1 MTIEQIWKMKKRTKE
16 LKKVDLETIL
26 LGAKISNVMHAHIIN
41 IFDELDDNQVFGRQE
56 VMEITGCGKTQAS
69 KILNVMKMNN
79 VIVDVKGKGKYVF
92 KVEERVEKWDC
103 QTRKDRV
110 KSS

>member
-1 MTIEQIWKMKKRTKE
+1 MKKRTKE

-56 VMEITGCGKTQAS
+56 VMVAEKHRHQ
-69 KILNVMKMNN
+69 
-79 VIVDVKGKGKYVF
+79 KY
-92 KVEERVEKWDC
+92 
-103 QTRKDRV
+103 
-110 KSS
+110 

>member
-1 MTIEQIWKMKKRTKE
+1 MKKRTKE

-56 VMEITGCGKTQAS
+56 VAEKHRHQ
-69 KILNVMKMNN
+69 
-79 VIVDVKGKGKYVF
+79 KY
-92 KVEERVEKWDC
+92 
-103 QTRKDRV
+103 
-110 KSS
+110 

>member
-1 MTIEQIWKMKKRTKE
+1 MVLVAAVQTRSNNRI
-16 LKKVDLETIL
+16 V
-26 LGAKISNVMHAHIIN
+26 ISGSLAMFSNEFYLQSH
-41 IFDELDDNQVFGRQE
+41 DNQVFGRQE

-92 KVEERVEKWDC
+92 KVEERV
-103 QTRKDRV
+103 
-110 KSS
+110 

>member
-56 VMEITGCGKTQAS
+56 VIEITGCGKTQAS

-92 KVEERVEKWDC
+92 KVEERV
-103 QTRKDRV
+103 
-110 KSS
+110 

>member
-1 MTIEQIWKMKKRTKE
+1 MKKRTKE

-41 IFDELDDNQVFGRQE
+41 IFDEDNQVFGRQE

-92 KVEERVEKWDC
+92 KVEERV
-103 QTRKDRV
+103 
-110 KSS
+110 

>member
-41 IFDELDDNQVFGRQE
+41 IFDESDDN
-56 VMEITGCGKTQAS
+56 
-69 KILNVMKMNN
+69 
-79 VIVDVKGKGKYVF
+79 
-92 KVEERVEKWDC
+92 
-103 QTRKDRV
+103 
-110 KSS
+110 

>member
-1 MTIEQIWKMKKRTKE
+1 MQAGFAGGQYDNRTNLKKRTKE

-92 KVEERVEKWDC
+92 KVEERV
-103 QTRKDRV
+103 
-110 KSS
+110 

>member
-1 MTIEQIWKMKKRTKE
+1 MLFIFITF
-16 LKKVDLETIL
+16 
-26 LGAKISNVMHAHIIN
+26 S

-92 KVEERVEKWDC
+92 KVEERV
-103 QTRKDRV
+103 
-110 KSS
+110 

>member
-1 MTIEQIWKMKKRTKE
+1 M
-16 LKKVDLETIL
+16 DLETIL

-79 VIVDVKGKGKYVF
+79 VIVDVIGKGKYVF
-92 KVEERVEKWDC
+92 RRNLCEEEKEMAKMDSLD
-103 QTRKDRV
+103 TFIGFV
-110 KSS
+110 HE